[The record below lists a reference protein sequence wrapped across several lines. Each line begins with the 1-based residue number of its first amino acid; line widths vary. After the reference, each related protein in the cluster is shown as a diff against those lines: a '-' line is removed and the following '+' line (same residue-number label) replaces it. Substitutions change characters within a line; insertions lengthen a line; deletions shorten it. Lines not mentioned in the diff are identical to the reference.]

1 MSVSLRYLV
10 PVLGC
15 TLIVGTAQAQNDC
28 LKDLKWPAVGK
39 WAEYNTTFD
48 NKPGKLRYAVIGTEK
63 REGVEM
69 RWIEMKMTGENKDKD
84 LTYQMLLAGQP
95 HEVGQ
100 AHEVIFK
107 PGDKQAMKMSGMM
120 LKMIRGQME
129 KNSMLSNLCEGV
141 TLVGEE
147 SVTVPAGTFKAMHFH
162 NAKHET
168 DSWASPSVPFVMV
181 KSEGKKHKMEL
192 AATGDGAK
200 SSITE
205 TPTEMPGLGGPN
217 K

>member
-1 MSVSLRYLV
+1 MPVRHGYLLSMVSCTILV
-10 PVLGC
+10 S
-15 TLIVGTAQAQNDC
+15 TAQAQNEC

-39 WAEYNTTFD
+39 WAEYTMVTD
-48 NKPGKLRYAVIGTEK
+48 NKPGKIRYAVIGTEK

-69 RWIEMKMTGENKDKD
+69 RWIEMKMTGESKDKD
-84 LTYQMLLAGQP
+84 LTYQMLMAGQP
-95 HEVGQ
+95 HEIGK
-100 AHEVIFK
+100 AYEVIFK

-120 LKMIRGQME
+120 MKMIRGQME

-147 SVTVPAGTFKAMHFH
+147 SISVPAGKFKAVHFH
-162 NAKHET
+162 NSKHET
-168 DSWASPSVPFVMV
+168 DAWVSPSVPFVMV

-192 AATGDGAK
+192 VQTGDGAK

-205 TPTEMPGLGGPN
+205 TPTEMPGLGGPD